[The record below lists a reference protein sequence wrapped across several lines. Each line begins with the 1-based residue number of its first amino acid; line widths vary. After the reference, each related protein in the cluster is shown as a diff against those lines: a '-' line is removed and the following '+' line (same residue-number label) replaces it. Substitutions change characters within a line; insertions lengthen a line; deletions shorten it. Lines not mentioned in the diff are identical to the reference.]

1 MKKILS
7 VLITA
12 VLLAN
17 LITGS
22 VCTDAAAA
30 ENICL
35 NKPVIC
41 SSRLQYN
48 ELYPHNLTNG
58 NRALRASSYYIDLDN
73 PYEWF
78 RINLNGSYMIS
89 QISVYTSGN
98 ITPSNLA
105 VDIWSGGKW
114 VRVVRDY
121 NISAADYPR
130 NYYFGE
136 IDASYIQISTNGI
149 PNAPSQVP
157 QDAYAFSLS
166 EVEAYHNVNASE
178 DKKTNL
184 IEDIPSGENEIPMP
198 EDISLFLF
206 KQGLK
211 TDPSVCPYIP
221 ENELNSP
228 AGQYE
233 LSDYSAADIKYLKA
247 IYRNAKY
254 TGNTISMAGSA
265 RLKSE

>member
-1 MKKILS
+1 MKKLLS

-12 VLLAN
+12 ALLTN

-22 VCTDAAAA
+22 VRTDAAAA

-35 NKPVIC
+35 NKSVIC

-58 NRALRASSYYIDLDN
+58 NRALRASSYYIDHDI

-78 RINLNGSYMIS
+78 RINLNGSYVIS

-105 VDIWSGGKW
+105 VDVWNGGKW
-114 VRVVRDY
+114 VRIVRDY

-136 IDASYIQISTNGI
+136 ISASYIQISTNGI
-149 PNAPSQVP
+149 PCAPSEVP

-166 EVEAYHNVNASE
+166 EVEAYHNVNAGE

-184 IEDIPSGENEIPMP
+184 IEDIPSGGNEIPMP
-198 EDISLFLF
+198 EDINSFLF

-211 TDPSVCPYIP
+211 SDPSAYPDIP
-221 ENELNSP
+221 ENDLSSP
-228 AGQYE
+228 SGQYV

-247 IYRNAKY
+247 VYKNSKY
-254 TGNTISMAGSA
+254 TGNTISMAGSSH
-265 RLKSE
+265 LK